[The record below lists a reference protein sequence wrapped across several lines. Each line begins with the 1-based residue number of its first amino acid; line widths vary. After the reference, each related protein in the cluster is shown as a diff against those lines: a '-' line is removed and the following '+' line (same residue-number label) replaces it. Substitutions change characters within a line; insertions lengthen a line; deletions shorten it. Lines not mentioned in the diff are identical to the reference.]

1 MTSSSMRFSA
11 GAPVAWMMN
20 TSPPRM
26 FSLIRT
32 DTSPS
37 SKRSTSA
44 SPSGVLSFSQMAL
57 ASGRLAFPLKMRHGS
72 KSRSPE
78 AMLRPRMRRGGHP
91 PGHRDPDQASRPSSG
106 WLGREDSNLQYRDP
120 KSRAL
125 PLGHAPKTFSPLAS
139 PEAPARLARPKPFH
153 RSPRRRHRLGSH
165 AQSHFTARLAG
176 GTGSA
181 RTPKAI
187 SPLASPEAPARLA
200 RPKPFHRSPRRR
212 HRLGSHAQSH
222 FTARLSGG
230 TGSAPTPKT
239 TSPLAPPPAPA
250 RLAPPNPCPPPPPRT
265 PRVTVRAPTPLTPTL
280 AT

>member
-11 GAPVAWMMN
+11 GEPVAWTMN

-78 AMLRPRMRRGGHP
+78 AMLRARMRRGGHP
-91 PGHRDPDQASRPSSG
+91 PGRPDPDQASRPGSG

-125 PLGHAPKTFSPLAS
+125 PLGHAPPTERDFRHGP
-139 PEAPARLARPKPFH
+139 PARKRPPGESPGASGVMATGLEEPTGEKPAEITDAG
-153 RSPRRRHRLGSH
+153 SPSQTGTSCAGRRWPGGGVGAGS
-165 AQSHFTARLAG
+165 R
-176 GTGSA
+176 
-181 RTPKAI
+181 
-187 SPLASPEAPARLA
+187 ASL
-200 RPKPFHRSPRRR
+200 
-212 HRLGSHAQSH
+212 
-222 FTARLSGG
+222 
-230 TGSAPTPKT
+230 
-239 TSPLAPPPAPA
+239 
-250 RLAPPNPCPPPPPRT
+250 
-265 PRVTVRAPTPLTPTL
+265 
-280 AT
+280 